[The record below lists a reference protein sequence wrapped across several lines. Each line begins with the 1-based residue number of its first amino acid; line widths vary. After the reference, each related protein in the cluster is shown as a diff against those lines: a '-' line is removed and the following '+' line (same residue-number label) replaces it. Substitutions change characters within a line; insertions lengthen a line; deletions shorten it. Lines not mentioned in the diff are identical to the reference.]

1 MPTTLSDKIES
12 YNAAQ
17 VRKLRSRYR
26 YELDIADAGET
37 VSPPPLP
44 AWVDKVGDVSS
55 FYADVRVPMAGGAV
69 GTALQYVGTEGESQ
83 QGYITEAQVE
93 LTTETGRLIPGTG
106 KGARRSWG
114 TQVLP
119 GRSHITRSLNAGMPI
134 EIEKFITKWIDPGST
149 EKTPSKSFIFLLLTQ
164 LLMPTGIVFDVCGT
178 PRSTIVST
186 LEFLEFVSTRLR
198 MPGVWPLAESG
209 GLVPTPGL
217 REAVVFYTHF
227 KS

>member
-83 QGYITEAQVE
+83 QEYREREG
-93 LTTETGRLIPGTG
+93 P
-106 KGARRSWG
+106 GARRYFPEG
-114 TQVLP
+114 GILP
-119 GRSHITRSLNAGMPI
+119 GVSMRECLSRL
-134 EIEKFITKWIDPGST
+134 
-149 EKTPSKSFIFLLLTQ
+149 KS
-164 LLMPTGIVFDVCGT
+164 
-178 PRSTIVST
+178 S
-186 LEFLEFVSTRLR
+186 
-198 MPGVWPLAESG
+198 
-209 GLVPTPGL
+209 
-217 REAVVFYTHF
+217 
-227 KS
+227 